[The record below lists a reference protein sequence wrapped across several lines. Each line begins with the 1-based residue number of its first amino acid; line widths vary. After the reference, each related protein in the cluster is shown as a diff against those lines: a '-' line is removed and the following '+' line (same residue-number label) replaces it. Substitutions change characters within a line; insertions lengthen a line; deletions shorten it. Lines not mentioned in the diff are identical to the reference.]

1 MGGECCDVETER
13 DPSREGREAV
23 QTGPHPSLGHVQPLA
38 GYVCACV
45 DVEYSLLYSTSTH
58 IHTVWN
64 TNCKC
69 IYTHYES
76 VIYTVFSV
84 YLVKQLNTHTH
95 THTHT
100 HSLSL
105 SLSGTIS
112 TDFNVELRTCDCFSP
127 TTVKTGKE
135 LRIFY
140 GARSN
145 TELFLHQ
152 GFVYPPNTA
161 DTLRIKMGENK
172 PWSLVSTSQ

>member
-1 MGGECCDVETER
+1 MKV
-13 DPSREGREAV
+13 
-23 QTGPHPSLGHVQPLA
+23 
-38 GYVCACV
+38 
-45 DVEYSLLYSTSTH
+45 LYTQ
-58 IHTVWN
+58 
-64 TNCKC
+64 
-69 IYTHYES
+69 
-76 VIYTVFSV
+76 FSPFIWSS
-84 YLVKQLNTHTH
+84 NSTHTH
-95 THTHT
+95 TL
-100 HSLSL
+100 SLSL

-172 PWSLVSTSQ
+172 PWSLVSLLSD